1 MTIKGL
7 FFLYNYKNKK
17 NIIKGL
23 TNINSFVILDLSNER
38 EVKKMLFN
46 TSLAIALALQIKT
59 EIKNVIPKVDDVYY
73 ISEEGS
79 INENVPT
86 DECFATVVKQG
97 NKSYLSSE
105 IDLKKEYNLHKGDH
119 AIVILNDVGEIVDVI
134 NFGE

>member
-1 MTIKGL
+1 MS
-7 FFLYNYKNKK
+7 F
-17 NIIKGL
+17 
-23 TNINSFVILDLSNER
+23 NS
-38 EVKKMLFN
+38 
-46 TSLAIALALQIKT
+46 SLAIALALQIKT

-73 ISEEGS
+73 VSEEGS
-79 INENVPT
+79 ISENVPT

-119 AIVILNDVGEIVDVI
+119 AIIILNDVGEIADVI

>member
-1 MTIKGL
+1 M
-7 FFLYNYKNKK
+7 YNYKNKK

-97 NKSYLSSE
+97 DKSCLSSE

-119 AIVILNDVGEIVDVI
+119 AIVILNDVGEIVDII
-134 NFGE
+134 NFGK

>member
-1 MTIKGL
+1 
-7 FFLYNYKNKK
+7 
-17 NIIKGL
+17 
-23 TNINSFVILDLSNER
+23 
-38 EVKKMLFN
+38 MLFN

-97 NKSYLSSE
+97 VR
-105 IDLKKEYNLHKGDH
+105 
-119 AIVILNDVGEIVDVI
+119 VIYQVKLTWRKNIIYTKVTTQLLFLMMLVKL
-134 NFGE
+134 

>member
-1 MTIKGL
+1 
-7 FFLYNYKNKK
+7 
-17 NIIKGL
+17 
-23 TNINSFVILDLSNER
+23 
-38 EVKKMLFN
+38 MLFN

-73 ISEEGS
+73 VSEEGS

-97 NKSYLSSE
+97 GKSYLSSE